1 VSLNEHIWLVWNFCV
16 IIGYIIYCYFYFYYY
31 GVDQVSNK
39 REKLRNQLK
48 SNMYYIFW
56 GACTIAVMT
65 GQIYVGVGYNR
76 MSQSVNDLT
85 EMIEIKIE
93 LEELRK
99 RQGGILY

>member
-1 VSLNEHIWLVWNFCV
+1 MCIR
-16 IIGYIIYCYFYFYYY
+16 
-31 GVDQVSNK
+31 D
-39 REKLRNQLK
+39 R
-48 SNMYYIFW
+48 FW
-56 GACTIAVMT
+56 GACTLAVMT